1 MLVRAAADVGLDADN
16 IRARLATEEDV
27 PEITQAAN
35 SAKEAGINGV
45 PTFIVDGRYAVS
57 GAQAPETLAQVI
69 RKAAAEA

>member
-1 MLVRAAADVGLDADN
+1 MSVLTPTTYVRGLRPKKTCA
-16 IRARLATEEDV
+16 
-27 PEITQAAN
+27 EITQAAN